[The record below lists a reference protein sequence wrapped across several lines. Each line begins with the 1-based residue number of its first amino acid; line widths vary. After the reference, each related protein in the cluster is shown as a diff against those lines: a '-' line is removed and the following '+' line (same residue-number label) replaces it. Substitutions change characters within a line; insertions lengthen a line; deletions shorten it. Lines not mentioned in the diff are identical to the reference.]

1 VLPPSEPVV
10 ASPPILGIQKVE
22 PVKTVQPSLPDIT
35 PMRRGRPTT
44 QAQLQPVSA
53 KATPSTSRGASS
65 DPFAALDSTNVTE
78 RSAAV
83 DELAARFPSVDEFSL
98 LHDRGMKFEFG
109 QSGPVAADQSINKRV
124 TEVLADEVFAQAG
137 TNPTKMIPA
146 TSSASALS
154 QSLPLRQPRA
164 ATGGFSQPPI
174 AQPIPQRPSMVSTGI
189 QTSPPPSPPKSSDFP
204 IWRVPQKSGADY
216 NKASLQTRQSSSPF
230 EAELPPRPEK
240 TNSRPSLLER
250 HRTKSQT
257 MTLAVPQSPASA
269 SSRPSLES
277 SRPSAL
283 DLSDTISRSKSAN
296 ARPRPASVYVESNMD
311 YLRNRE
317 ATPAKTSGSWLP
329 KTDLLKSSSSALSD
343 SSDDEGPEDP
353 IASNVGFLRAMESD
367 SVGKRKTSSS
377 RRRSSSGGKSKR
389 TSLPSISLSGT
400 KNILA
405 GRFGDAF
412 RRFETNSSSQQPAR
426 VPSPEIDHDFLRSQA
441 LTPIAGSERTGT
453 SGFSDDEMGLDESQ
467 QLSPEVRREM
477 ERRRLS
483 QEERRVA
490 DAAAEYRKRLD
501 QGDRGGGGSSKGSA
515 IQNRVK
521 ELLDGSKEVQTTR
534 TAEGYGRFTPAA
546 KTGEKP
552 VVARKPVAG
561 RSTGY
566 PAMGSLTGMAG
577 APNPGPP
584 GLPAAN
590 RTGPRPNIAPK
601 PQAFRTGG
609 PSNEVPSGRTQQEDE
624 DWEKNFEKK
633 YPALGLDL
641 VEADIRPSMRI
652 RDV

>member
-1 VLPPSEPVV
+1 V
-10 ASPPILGIQKVE
+10 ASPPIVGIQKVE
-22 PVKTVQPSLPDIT
+22 PVKPVQAPLPVVQQ
-35 PMRRGRPTT
+35 MRRGRPTA
-44 QAQLQPVSA
+44 QAQLHPGSA
-53 KATPSTSRGASS
+53 KATPATSRGASS
-65 DPFAALDSTNVTE
+65 DPFAALDSTDVAE

-83 DELAARFPSVDEFSL
+83 DELAARFPPLDEFSL
-98 LHDRGMKFEFG
+98 LHDRGKKFEFG
-109 QSGPVAADQSINKRV
+109 QTGPVPDPNLNKRV

-146 TSSASALS
+146 TNSVSALDRAI
-154 QSLPLRQPRA
+154 PLGQPRA
-164 ATGGFSQPPI
+164 ATGSRSQPPI
-174 AQPIPQRPSMVSTGI
+174 VQPIPQKPAMVSTGI
-189 QTSPPPSPPKSSDFP
+189 QTSPPPSPPKQSDYT

-216 NKASLQTRQSSSPF
+216 NKAPIQSRQSPSPF

-240 TNSRPSLLER
+240 GSSRPSLLER

-257 MTLAVPQSPASA
+257 MTLAVPHSPAPS
-269 SSRPSLES
+269 SSRPSLET

-317 ATPAKTSGSWLP
+317 TTPGKTSGGWLP
-329 KTDLLKSSSSALSD
+329 KSDLLKSSSAVEDD

-353 IASNVGFLRAMESD
+353 IASNVGFLRAMESE
-367 SVGKRKTSSS
+367 SVGKKKSSSS

-400 KNILA
+400 KKIIG

-426 VPSPEIDHDFLRSQA
+426 VPSPEIDHEYLRSQA

-453 SGFSDDEMGLDESQ
+453 SGFSDDEMGLDQTQE
-467 QLSPEVRREM
+467 LSPEVRREM

-490 DAAAEYRKRLD
+490 DAAAEYKKRLD
-501 QGDRGGGGSSKGSA
+501 QGDRGGGGGSSKGSA

-521 ELLDGSKEVQTTR
+521 ELLDGTKEAQTTR
-534 TAEGYGRFTPAA
+534 TAEGYGRFTPAV
-546 KTGEKP
+546 TTVDKP
-552 VVARKPVAG
+552 LVARKPVGG
-561 RSTGY
+561 RPAAQ
-566 PAMGSLTGMAG
+566 PAMASLTGIAGSPSPGMA
-577 APNPGPP
+577 AV
-584 GLPAAN
+584 N
-590 RTGPRPNIAPK
+590 RTGPRPNVAPK
-601 PQAFRTGG
+601 PKAFRTGG
-609 PSNEVPSGRTQQEDE
+609 PSETRAQQDDE
-624 DWEKNFEKK
+624 DWESSFEKK
-633 YPALGLDL
+633 YPALGLEL

>member
-1 VLPPSEPVV
+1 
-10 ASPPILGIQKVE
+10 
-22 PVKTVQPSLPDIT
+22 
-35 PMRRGRPTT
+35 MRRGRPTA
-44 QAQLQPVSA
+44 QAQLHPVSA
-53 KATPSTSRGASS
+53 KATPATSRGASS

-109 QSGPVAADQSINKRV
+109 QSGPVAADPNLNKRV

-137 TNPTKMIPA
+137 TNPTKLVPA
-146 TSSASALS
+146 TSSVSALDRG
-154 QSLPLRQPRA
+154 LPLGQPRM
-164 ATGGFSQPPI
+164 ATGSRSQPPI
-174 AQPIPQRPSMVSTGI
+174 AQPMPQRPSMVSTGI
-189 QTSPPPSPPKSSDFP
+189 QTSPPPSPPSKSSDYP
-204 IWRVPQKSGADY
+204 IWRVPQKSGNDY
-216 NKASLQTRQSSSPF
+216 SKTPLPYD
-230 EAELPPRPEK
+230 AELPPRPEK
-240 TNSRPSLLER
+240 TSSRPSLLER

-257 MTLAVPQSPASA
+257 MNLAVPNSPAAA

-283 DLSDTISRSKSAN
+283 DFSDTISRSKSAN
-296 ARPRPASVYVESNMD
+296 ARPRPASAYVESNMD
-311 YLRNRE
+311 YLRDRE

-329 KTDLLKSSSSALSD
+329 KSDLLKSSSALSD

-353 IASNVGFLRAMESD
+353 IASNVGFLRAMETEG
-367 SVGKRKTSSS
+367 VGKKKSSSSS

-426 VPSPEIDHDFLRSQA
+426 EPSPEIDHEFLRSQA

-490 DAAAEYRKRLD
+490 DAAAEYKKRLD
-501 QGDRGGGGSSKGSA
+501 QGDRGGSSSSKGSA

-521 ELLDGSKEVQTTR
+521 ELLDVTKEVQTTR
-534 TAEGYGRFTPAA
+534 TAEGYGRYTPTTT
-546 KTGEKP
+546 KTGDRP
-552 VVARKPVAG
+552 FVARKPLPSRPAAH
-561 RSTGY
+561 
-566 PAMGSLTGMAG
+566 PAMASLTGIAG
-577 APNPGPP
+577 GPSP
-584 GLPAAN
+584 DLAAVN
-590 RTGPRPNIAPK
+590 RTGPRPNVAPK
-601 PQAFRTGG
+601 PKAFRTGG
-609 PSNEVPSGRTQQEDE
+609 PANEVNDGRRQQEDE
-624 DWEKNFEKK
+624 DWETNFEKK

-652 RDV
+652 RDL